1 MAEFGKFVS
10 VGTEFSV
17 TEPNRPKDE

>member
-10 VGTEFSV
+10 VVTEFSV